1 MLPISLSP
9 NQSALTLHHHTCV
22 AFKYSFV
29 LSFWNTPN
37 SCGIASYLLMANIQN
52 ITVQNLEYHGV
63 QRGSV
68 TGVNLIISVFE
79 DNIVCVEKRVA
90 ATDREGREGLGGW
103 WVLSYNWPL
112 NTSKVIPSCSRLF
125 CTAKYY
131 HIIGPSILYPPTFLY
146 CWVLSY
152 NWRSSSVPPAR
163 LLLARRRNC
172 EVILHLCFSD
182 YGGG

>member
-1 MLPISLSP
+1 
-9 NQSALTLHHHTCV
+9 
-22 AFKYSFV
+22 
-29 LSFWNTPN
+29 
-37 SCGIASYLLMANIQN
+37 MANSQSIAD
-52 ITVQNLEYHGV
+52 QNLEYRGV

-103 WVLSYNWPL
+103 WVLSYNCPL
-112 NTSKVIPSCSRLF
+112 NTFQVIPSCSRLF

-131 HIIGPSILYPPTFLY
+131 HIIGPSILYLPTFLY
-146 CWVLSY
+146 CRVLSY

-172 EVILHLCFSD
+172 EVILDLCFSD
-182 YGGG
+182 YGGGSTVSYSERAAWILLLRFHSIPLLHAGLPFGDRYLGVCVFKYAG